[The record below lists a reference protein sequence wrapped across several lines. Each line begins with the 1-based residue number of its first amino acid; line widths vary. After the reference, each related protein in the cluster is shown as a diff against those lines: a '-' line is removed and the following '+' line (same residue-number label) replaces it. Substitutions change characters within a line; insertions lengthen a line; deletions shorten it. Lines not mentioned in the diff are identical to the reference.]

1 MHSSCLRTRSL
12 TCRPTT
18 EIERSTPRLATSS
31 AALHG
36 SGGAQL
42 SPPSETSTTV
52 RRPAAL
58 PRSSGVASSE
68 APIGVR
74 PLPSSACTVEVILP
88 LSSGPTGI
96 VSSVSLQACAFE
108 TSATFEPY
116 TRSPIGAASGR
127 RRPSLSTA
135 VLAASRR
142 EPPLPAS
149 SFIDFDASS
158 TISARLRVSVVCARA
173 TAGTASSAPSSRTS
187 TRTVR
192 RLLLPLA
199 GIAAGDVAHEFREP
213 VRDVMA
219 EVGRRDGRDDHRHHE
234 QDADVLGGRL
244 PARAARAQQVDPDPE
259 HAANIRPRHQA
270 RQGPGAQIGHGPKD
284 PCPRR
289 TY

>member
-1 MHSSCLRTRSL
+1 MHWSCLRTRSL

-31 AALHG
+31 AAMHG

-108 TSATFEPY
+108 TSDSFEPY
-116 TRSPIGAASGR
+116 TRSPIGAPSGSR
-127 RRPSLSTA
+127 RTSWSNA

-142 EPPLPAS
+142 EPPFPAS

-158 TISARLRVSVVCARA
+158 TISARLRVSVACPRA

-187 TRTVR
+187 TRTAR
-192 RLLLPLA
+192 RLLLLLA
-199 GIAAGDVAHEFREP
+199 GIAAGDVAHEIGEL

-219 EVGRRDGRDDHRHHE
+219 EIRRRDGRDDHRHHQ
-234 QDADVLGGRL
+234 QDADVLGGCL
-244 PARAARAQQVDPDPE
+244 PARAAGAKQVDPDPE
-259 HAANIRPRHQA
+259 HVANIRSPCHP
-270 RQGPGAQIGHGPKD
+270 RQGPGTQIGHGPKD

-289 TY
+289 T